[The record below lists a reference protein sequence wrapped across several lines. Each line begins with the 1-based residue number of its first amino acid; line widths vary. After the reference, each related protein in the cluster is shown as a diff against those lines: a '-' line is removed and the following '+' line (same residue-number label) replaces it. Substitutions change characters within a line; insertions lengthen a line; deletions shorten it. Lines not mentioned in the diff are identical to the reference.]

1 MTIAHPALIWIKVKR
16 RRADQPWANEEL
28 SNKMNA
34 RSEMKAGSEDAAL
47 LDAIAAIQRA
57 HAEMLALCDRLEEIA
72 DSLPN
77 EIDRRSCVLAAR
89 ALGPAMVKV
98 HRFEE
103 QRLHSQFAA
112 RLAHSGEAR
121 ETVERLKNE
130 HFEDEGYAAELRDA
144 LRATARGGRAENPE
158 TLGFMLRGFFGA
170 LRRHIAF
177 ERDHVLP
184 VLSSGD

>member
-1 MTIAHPALIWIKVKR
+1 
-16 RRADQPWANEEL
+16 
-28 SNKMNA
+28 MNA
-34 RSEMKAGSEDAAL
+34 RWEMQAEPEDAAL
-47 LDAIAAIQRA
+47 LDAVAAIHRA

-103 QRLHSQFAA
+103 QRLHPQFAA

-121 ETVERLKNE
+121 ETVARLKNE

-144 LRATARGGRAENPE
+144 LRATARRGGAENPE

-177 ERDHVLP
+177 ERDHVIAL
-184 VLSSGD
+184 LSSSD